1 MIDQLLQELGGTAEP
16 YLVGFGGMIGASLRH
31 VVSTWVEHEE
41 FPLGTLTV
49 NVLGSFLLG
58 LLTFA
63 GVTNS
68 TMLLFGV
75 GLCGSFTTFS
85 SFSVDTVHLWEAGDQ
100 FLATGYALGNFL
112 GAVAA
117 IGVAWLLVTGLGVM
131 L

>member
-85 SFSVDTVHLWEAGDQ
+85 SFSVDTVQLWEAGDQ
-100 FLATGYALGNFL
+100 FLATGYALVNFL

-117 IGVAWLLVTGLGVM
+117 IGVAWLLVTGLGV
-131 L
+131 LL

>member
-31 VVSTWVEHEE
+31 VVSTWVEREE

-49 NVLGSFLLG
+49 NILGSFLLG

-63 GVTNS
+63 GVTDS

-85 SFSVDTVHLWEAGDQ
+85 SFSVDTVQLWEAGDR
-100 FLATGYALGNFL
+100 FVATGYALGNFL

-117 IGVAWLLVTGLGVM
+117 IGAAWLLVTGLGGM